1 MCICTLVHTHTHT
14 HTHSELCAAAV
25 STGGDPTLLSQ
36 GRLWELAHPKSCQE
50 ADGGHKQP
58 PRALVGLSQQ
68 RCHVL
73 MAEATAHSAGSSAC
87 SVLAGHSVW
96 PQSLVWKMLGGAT
109 DQLRPKQL
117 Y

>member
-1 MCICTLVHTHTHT
+1 M
-14 HTHSELCAAAV
+14 
-25 STGGDPTLLSQ
+25 
-36 GRLWELAHPKSCQE
+36 
-50 ADGGHKQP
+50 
-58 PRALVGLSQQ
+58 GLSQQ

-87 SVLAGHSVW
+87 SVLAGHSAW